1 MTGYQKTHL
10 TLKAIDLFLQTMIR
24 LIALS
29 FCLLIFSP
37 SFSQEKWD
45 LRKCVEYA
53 LQNNISVKQAD
64 LQIRFAELDF
74 KQSKLSMYPFV
85 SFGGNLG
92 YSSGRNQNPTNF
104 SLITTGYLSNGYS
117 LQTNVTLFNWFSQKN
132 TVASKDF
139 TLQAIQAGAQ
149 KARDDISLNVA
160 VGYLQVLLANEQT
173 TLASIQVDQTKS
185 QLENTRKQVDAGA
198 LPELNAAQ
206 VESQLAT
213 DSSNLIAAQT
223 SAQELLLQLKA
234 LLNLDAAADFD
245 IASVP
250 VDMVPVESLADLQPE
265 RVYGLALANMPQQ
278 KVDELNL
285 KAAAKSV
292 QAARGNMYPTISL
305 FGSLGTTFNDKAN
318 EIKSVSQINAPI
330 GTVTVG
336 ATPYQVFPLNP
347 FDVYSYGKIRYFNQ
361 LNQNFRQSIG
371 LSINI
376 PILNGGSLRSGW
388 QRAKLSLK
396 QTELQKEQ
404 NSQTLKQDI
413 YKAYNDALAA
423 FEKFN
428 ANKKAVETAQKVYD
442 FAKKRYDLN
451 LLSTYDL
458 LISQNSLLTA
468 KSQMLYSHYDYVF
481 KMKLLEFYKGQGIK
495 L

>member
-1 MTGYQKTHL
+1 MMRI
-10 TLKAIDLFLQTMIR
+10 LKLA
-24 LIALS
+24 
-29 FCLLIFSP
+29 FCLLIFSR

-64 LQIRFAELDF
+64 LQIRFAELDLQ
-74 KQSKLSMYPFV
+74 QSKLSQYPFV
-85 SFGGNLG
+85 NFGGNLG
-92 YSSGRNQNPTNF
+92 YSSGRNQDPTSF
-104 SLITTGYLSNGYS
+104 SLITTGYLANSYS
-117 LQTNVTLFNWFSQKN
+117 LQASLDFFNWFTKKN
-132 TVASKDF
+132 TIAQKDYN
-139 TLQAIQAGAQ
+139 LQATQAGAQ

-160 VGYLQVLLANEQT
+160 VAYLQVLLGKEQAN
-173 TLASIQVDQTKS
+173 LAAIQVDQTIS
-185 QLENTRKQVDAGA
+185 QLESTRKQVDAGA

-245 IASVP
+245 IAAVP
-250 VDMVPVESLADLQPE
+250 VDLVPVESLADLQPE
-265 RVYGLALANMPQQ
+265 AVYNLALANLPQQ

-285 KAAAKSV
+285 KAAIKSV
-292 QAARGNMYPTISL
+292 QVARGNMYPTFSL
-305 FGSLGTTFNDKAN
+305 FGSLGTTYNDKAN
-318 EIKSVSQINAPI
+318 EIKSKTQINAPI

-336 ATPYQVFPLNP
+336 AANYQVYPLSP
-347 FDVYSYGKIRYFNQ
+347 FDVYNYGKITYFNQ
-361 LNQNFRQSIG
+361 LNQNFRQSVG
-371 LSINI
+371 VSVSV
-376 PILNGGSLRSGW
+376 PIFNGGNLRTGW
-388 QRAKLSLK
+388 QRARLSLK

-404 NSQTLKQDI
+404 NSMTLKQDI

-428 ANKKAVETAQKVYD
+428 ANKKSVETAQKVYD

>member
-1 MTGYQKTHL
+1 
-10 TLKAIDLFLQTMIR
+10 MIR
-24 LIALS
+24 FIKLS
-29 FCLLIFSP
+29 FCLLIFSHT
-37 SFSQEKWD
+37 FAQENWD
-45 LRKCVEYA
+45 LRRCVDYA

-64 LQIRFAELDF
+64 LQVRFAELDF
-74 KQSKLSMYPFV
+74 QQSRVSQFPFLT
-85 SFGGNLG
+85 FGGNLG

-104 SLITTGYLSNGYS
+104 SLITTGYLSNSYS
-117 LQTNVTLFNWFSQKN
+117 LQASIDLFNWFTKKN
-132 TVASKDF
+132 SIAAKDYTF
-139 TLQAIQAGAQ
+139 QATQAGAQ
-149 KARDDISLNVA
+149 KARDDIALNVA
-160 VGYLQVLLANEQT
+160 VGYLQVLLAKEQA
-173 TLASIQVDQTKS
+173 TLAAIQVNQTKS

-198 LPELNAAQ
+198 IPELNAAQ
-206 VESQLAT
+206 VESQLST
-213 DSSNLIAAQT
+213 DSSNLITAQT

-234 LLNLDAAADFD
+234 LLNLDAAVAFD

-250 VDMVPVESLADLQPE
+250 VDLVPVESLGELQPE
-265 RVYGLALANMPQQ
+265 SVYNLAMANLPQQ

-285 KAAAKSV
+285 KAALKSV
-292 QAARGNMYPTISL
+292 ESARGNMYPTISM

-318 EIKSVSQINAPI
+318 EVKSKSQINAPI

-336 ATPYQVFPLNP
+336 MTPYQVYPLNP
-347 FDVYSYGKIRYFNQ
+347 FDVYTYGKIGYFNQ

-371 LSINI
+371 LSLNI

-388 QRAKLSLK
+388 QRSKLSLR

-404 NSQTLKQDI
+404 NSRTLKQDI
-413 YKAYNDALAA
+413 FKAYNDALAA
-423 FEKFN
+423 FQKFN

-458 LISQNSLLTA
+458 LISQNNLLTA
-468 KSQMLYSHYDYVF
+468 KSQSLYSHYDYVF
-481 KMKLLEFYKGQGIK
+481 KMKLLEFYKGQGLK